1 MPVTIPYARV
11 VALALG
17 SVAVLAFALNLI
29 QGDWIA
35 ALHLSVV
42 VVFTIITL
50 SLAVNALIVAIG
62 TWVRRRRGDRPG
74 GQDDYGLA
82 A

>member
-17 SVAVLAFALNLI
+17 SVAILATALHLI

-50 SLAVNALIVAIG
+50 SLAVHALIVAIG
-62 TWVRRRRGDRPG
+62 TWARRRREDGPG
-74 GQDDYGLA
+74 VQDDYGLA

>member
-1 MPVTIPYARV
+1 MPITIPYARV

-17 SVAVLAFALNLI
+17 SVAALACALNLI

-35 ALHLSVV
+35 ALHLSTV

-50 SLAVNALIVAIG
+50 SLVTHALIVAIG
-62 TWVRRRRGDRPG
+62 KWARRRREDRPG

>member
-1 MPVTIPYARV
+1 MSVTIPYARV

-17 SVAVLAFALNLI
+17 SVALLATALNLI

-50 SLAVNALIVAIG
+50 SLAAHSLIVAIG
-62 TWVRRRRGDRPG
+62 KWARRRREDGSG
-74 GQDDYGLA
+74 IQDDYGLA